1 MRAQE
6 RCCSAGWAREVIG
19 EMMGEMV
26 GGRGEVREGWRIG
39 EMKGLGLV

>member
-6 RCCSAGWAREVIG
+6 RCCRAGCAREVIG
-19 EMMGEMV
+19 EMTGEMV
-26 GGRGEVREGWRIG
+26 GGRGEVREGRRIG